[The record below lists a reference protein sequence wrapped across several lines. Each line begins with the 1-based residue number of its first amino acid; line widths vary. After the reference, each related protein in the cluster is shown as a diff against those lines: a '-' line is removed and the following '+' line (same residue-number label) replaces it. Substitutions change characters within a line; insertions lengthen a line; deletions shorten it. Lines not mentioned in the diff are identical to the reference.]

1 MTEEPQRDAQIHSR
15 RDQGCLVVEVL
26 TVRVTEGPVIDSI
39 QQQLNNLLDEDAG
52 QRVVVDLSRVE
63 IMSSAM
69 LSVLVQTYRHLAE
82 SNGRLVLC
90 GLKPPVAKVF
100 EITRLDQLFRL
111 EDDFAAALARLAITG
126 SEN

>member
-69 LSVLVQTYRHLAE
+69 LSVLVQAYRHLAE
-82 SNGRLVLC
+82 SSGRLVLC

-111 EDDFAAALARLAITG
+111 EDDVAAALARLAITG

>member
-111 EDDFAAALARLAITG
+111 EDDVAAALARLAITG

>member
-69 LSVLVQTYRHLAE
+69 LSVLVQAYRHLAE
-82 SNGRLVLC
+82 SSGRLVLC
-90 GLKPPVAKVF
+90 GLKPPVVKVF

-111 EDDFAAALARLAITG
+111 EADVSAALARLASAG
-126 SEN
+126 SES